1 MASPQA
7 VSPAALATASA
18 NPSANASA
26 SGNAKSP
33 TASKPTAAEA
43 ASPISGPQ
51 ATPASPQTITP
62 PSQSNASIAE
72 SSPQHPA
79 TSQAAKSPPTIVSSP
94 NPNQS
99 AFPSAAS
106 HPKSIPETPGKSPAT
121 PNVDTSSDAPSSS
134 SSLTGPVIG
143 SVVALLVFIAAVVG
157 GVWFLHRRRQKA
169 RMRQEA
175 TRMRSSNFGRFEP
188 GELIHEKRGS
198 IEATLEADLA
208 RLRKLDSNIPIVVD
222 DYDAECPEPPVHHF
236 VQPVPPLLVARKPSQ
251 RARNKSGDD
260 RSKTRGYEHESEP
273 ASPISPPYNEHNQP
287 NEQDYICPPPTMEHG
302 FPMPPESTVLV
313 HTPGPNPVYQND
325 GTAHHPPAFFAPVP
339 ESSDDASRSDSIN
352 DFQRWASNQGHIE
365 PSSFDQNNW
374 PQSPSIDN
382 SNRDVSPLYM
392 AIQSSYSLP
401 PLPPTVALPPLPTS
415 RISTTPTDTNPLQFT
430 IHNADIDANR
440 KLITLSVEPSR
451 DSKPEQNLGK
461 PV

>member
-1 MASPQA
+1 MRHQAPLNSPTKIMVWTLAWPISQDNQATFNSPSPLASTADYTDIVSPAGSYAQPSKSNGVPSA

-33 TASKPTAAEA
+33 T
-43 ASPISGPQ
+43 
-51 ATPASPQTITP
+51 
-62 PSQSNASIAE
+62 
-72 SSPQHPA
+72 
-79 TSQAAKSPPTIVSSP
+79 
-94 NPNQS
+94 
-99 AFPSAAS
+99 AAS

-208 RLRKLDSNIPIVVD
+208 RLRKLDSNIPIV
-222 DYDAECPEPPVHHF
+222 PVSR
-236 VQPVPPLLVARKPSQ
+236 VNVLEIKLGTIDQRLVVRTGA
-251 RARNKSGDD
+251 
-260 RSKTRGYEHESEP
+260 EP
-273 ASPISPPYNEHNQP
+273 ASPISPPYNEYNHPMSMTTYVHRQQWSTDFQCHPKYRCPKAAMMRRDQTRSTTSNQP
-287 NEQDYICPPPTMEHG
+287 RRLSAVHG
-302 FPMPPESTVLV
+302 
-313 HTPGPNPVYQND
+313 
-325 GTAHHPPAFFAPVP
+325 HP
-339 ESSDDASRSDSIN
+339 
-352 DFQRWASNQGHIE
+352 
-365 PSSFDQNNW
+365 
-374 PQSPSIDN
+374 
-382 SNRDVSPLYM
+382 
-392 AIQSSYSLP
+392 SSYSSTSSAAHCCP
-401 PLPPTVALPPLPTS
+401 SPTPTS

-440 KLITLSVEPSR
+440 KLITLSVDPSR